1 MKALLS
7 KKINIKNIMNK
18 KIIIPTILTSL
29 MITGI
34 LTVASASESFGRK
47 GLDPSFK
54 SNNISKDCNNMTFSN
69 WKANKQDRVT
79 RMQQELNEIT
89 EEKWNQMKDLRE
101 AIRNNETEKIETL
114 KTELGIEN
122 LDENFGMMRSI
133 RGGRYRDIK

>member
-1 MKALLS
+1 
-7 KKINIKNIMNK
+7 MNK

-34 LTVASASESFGRK
+34 LTVASASEFKEGK
-47 GLDPSFK
+47 GFDPSNK
-54 SNNISKDCNNMTFSN
+54 PNNISEDCENISFSD
-69 WKANKQDRVT
+69 WKTNKQDRVT

-89 EEKWNQMKDLRE
+89 EEKWNKMKELRE

-122 LDENFGMMRSI
+122 LDENFGMMRSM
-133 RGGRYRDIK
+133 RGGRYKDIK